1 MIVRD
6 FSFDVIDSTTATY
19 QSFDPR
25 TDTLILA
32 PLDRYRIRIKDRYF
46 VVIEPL
52 QGTNLDDPDPNA
64 FVTAHSGSWGAGN
77 TFSLNLLGQDFEQE
91 GFAVGDEV
99 FVCLHWAGG
108 LGGAKCTI
116 IGLSGATCTFRIIQ
130 SAGLAPNIQYSLRA
144 VIILLSDRSEIRP
157 SFHFGNNS
165 GPNSPLSALPFTS
178 PHADAIRAYLSSD
191 PTDLPPPLTYNLHK
205 YAALE
210 PAIVS
215 LGTSLLGYSP
225 LDFRRRAI
233 IIEGTQFYA
242 YRTNLDPLAQAPTSL
257 YSLDGQIEVLL
268 QAPVPV
274 RDAALTFPC
283 LLLHPNRKRRTL
295 NFLSPGTLTIAS
307 GTYTLTPPSGFTPI
321 RSVLAVTGRDSDH
334 PRQDIPD
341 SIALTNPVTGA
352 SGTVPTITNRS
363 GAEFVGVMI
372 GQDGGEWVAV
382 MTNKEPAGAI
392 ISGPFIVTPHHGPI
406 YRYDSLLALLNN
418 VNMTAGIYIIQTLL
432 KVRATF
438 VPIDEIEYNTAD
450 VVAAPFPSGGI
461 LTTRSNL
468 YPLLIES
475 PPNVRVWRSA
485 NYDLIVPSAIKTEFY
500 VPVPSRRTPPNIP
513 FALIQPSGGY
523 GLDLNNWADG
533 PITLKWRLFTP
544 DGDVY
549 DSNELTFPTTFTGD
563 TMRFQPD
570 NQLASI
576 SETASQ
582 VVAER
587 FFALSPD
594 GGIFHTY
601 IRAACFIRPEG
612 YKPAIQSMLYAKE
625 DFDARSVLDSHVEGS
640 SSLVINR
647 SPLSFRQYTIILDKS
662 ALPPGQYTLHVRHS
676 VRREVNINTW
686 TVEEDES
693 YFYDFTIP
701 APPEPTSGPPLAPDF
716 CVPKIPAVAGENWE
730 GLYRDENGDWQAFAT
745 TLTTCHLDNYCTCFE
760 LVSEVPS
767 AYIDIIGYFR
777 GAVLGKPVPSGA
789 RHKARFI
796 GQIKRIADQYESESF
811 VSSAYA
817 AEDIVRAYSER
828 FEVELLIFDP
838 CQLSHVDLLK
848 FAERCDVVNRNNRLL
863 PSEIRNLKFEEVNIE
878 NDPKYARVRITLRR
892 VKWRDEYRRNA

>member
-6 FSFDVIDSTTATY
+6 FSFDIIDSTTNTY
-19 QSFDPR
+19 QPFDPR

-32 PLDRYRIRIKDRYF
+32 PLDRYKIRVKDRYF
-46 VVIEPL
+46 VLIEPL
-52 QGTNLDDPDPNA
+52 QGNLDDPDPNA
-64 FVTAHSGSWGAGN
+64 FVTAYSGAWTAGN

-91 GFAVGDEV
+91 GFASGDEV

-108 LGGAKCTI
+108 PGGAHCTI
-116 IGLSGATCTFRIIQ
+116 IGLNGASGTFRIIQ
-130 SAGLAPNIQYSLRA
+130 SVGLAPNIQFPLRA
-144 VIILLSDRSEIRP
+144 IIILLTDRSEIKP

-165 GPNSPLSALPFTS
+165 GPNSPLSALSFTS
-178 PHADAIRAYLSSD
+178 PHADAIIAYQSTD
-191 PTDLPPPLTYNLHK
+191 PADLPSPLTYNLQK

-210 PAIVS
+210 ATIVS
-215 LGTSLLGYSP
+215 LGTTLLGYSP

-257 YSLDGQIEVLL
+257 YALDGRIEVLL

-274 RDAALTFPC
+274 REAALTFPC
-283 LLLHPNRKRRTL
+283 LLLHPNRKGRTL
-295 NFLSPGTLTIAS
+295 NFLNPGTLTIAS

-341 SIALTNPVTGA
+341 SLALTNPVTGA
-352 SGTVPTITNRS
+352 SGTVPTITNRP

-382 MTNKEPAGAI
+382 MTNKEPAVAPEL
-392 ISGPFIVTPHHGPI
+392 GPFVIVPYQGPI
-406 YRYDSLLALLNN
+406 YRYDSLVAGLNKPN
-418 VNMTAGIYIIQTLL
+418 LPPGIYIIQTLL
-432 KVRATF
+432 KVGNTF
-438 VPIDEIEYNTAD
+438 VAIDEIEYNTAD
-450 VVAAPFPSGGI
+450 VVSSPFPLPSGESHYS
-461 LTTRSNL
+461 LSNA
-468 YPLLIES
+468 YPLALVF
-475 PPNVRVWRSA
+475 VRVYNARNHDRYISSTGTGIF
-485 NYDLIVPSAIKTEFY
+485 LI
-500 VPVPSRRTPPNIP
+500 PVPSRRTPPNISLA
-513 FALIQPSGGY
+513 FTQPSGGY
-523 GLDLNNWADG
+523 GLDLNNWAGG
-533 PITLKWRLFTP
+533 PITLKWRIFTP

-549 DSNELTFPTTFTGD
+549 DSNELSFPTTYPVD
-563 TMRFQPD
+563 IMRFEPD

-576 SETASQ
+576 SETPTNITA
-582 VVAER
+582 VKVGAPAPNTWR
-587 FFALSPD
+587 
-594 GGIFHTY
+594 GHTY
-601 IRAACFIRPEG
+601 IRAAVFGRPEG
-612 YKPAIQSMLYAKE
+612 YKPVLQSMFYIAE
-625 DFDARSVLDSHVEGS
+625 DYLTSTVVGSYSEGHASIVIARPPFG
-640 SSLVINR
+640 
-647 SPLSFRQYTIILDKS
+647 FRQYTITLDKA

-676 VRREVNINTW
+676 VRRQGTVNIW
-686 TVEEDES
+686 SLEEDES

-701 APPEPTSGPPLAPDF
+701 APPEPPSGPPLAPDF
-716 CVPKIPAVAGENWE
+716 CIPKIPAVSGENWV
-730 GLYRDENGDWQAFAT
+730 GLYRDENGDWQTFAT

-777 GAVLGKPVPSGA
+777 GLVLGKPVPSGA
-789 RHKARFI
+789 KHKARFI

-811 VSSAYA
+811 ISSAYA

-848 FAERCDVVNRNNRLL
+848 FAEKCDVVNRNNRLL
-863 PSEIRNLKFEEVNIE
+863 PSELRNLKFEEVNIE

-892 VKWRDEYRRNA
+892 IKWRDEYRRNA

>member
-6 FSFDVIDSTTATY
+6 FSFDVIDSTTNTY

-52 QGTNLDDPDPNA
+52 QGNLDDPDPNV
-64 FVTAHSGSWGAGN
+64 FITAYSGSWGAGG

-99 FVCLHWAGG
+99 FVYLHWAAGNG
-108 LGGAKCTI
+108 VARCNI
-116 IGLSGATCTFRIIQ
+116 IGLNGAAATFSIIQ
-130 SAGLAPNIQYSLRA
+130 YAGAAPNIQAPLRA

-191 PTDLPPPLTYNLHK
+191 PTDLPSPLTYNLQK

-210 PAIVS
+210 PTIVS

-242 YRTNLDPLAQAPTSL
+242 YRTNLNPLAQTPTSL
-257 YSLDGQIEVLL
+257 YSLDGRIEVLL

-283 LLLHPNRKRRTL
+283 LLLHPNRKGRTL

-352 SGTVPTITNRS
+352 SGTVPTITNRQ

-382 MTNKEPAGAI
+382 MTNKEPAVAPVP
-392 ISGPFIVTPHHGPI
+392 GPFQVYPHEGPI
-406 YRYDSLLALLNN
+406 YRYDSLVALFGDPNP
-418 VNMTAGIYIIQTLL
+418 TAGVYVVQTLL
-432 KVRATF
+432 KVGNTF
-438 VPIDEIEYNTAD
+438 VPIDEVEYNTANL
-450 VVAAPFPSGGI
+450 VTNPFFPISYYVS
-461 LTTRSNL
+461 RSNI
-468 YPLLIES
+468 YPLILVANGVRSFLPYNYDMIES
-475 PPNVRVWRSA
+475 FA
-485 NYDLIVPSAIKTEFY
+485 FII
-500 VPVPSRRTPPNIP
+500 PVPSRRTPPSIAS
-513 FALIQPSGGY
+513 ALTQPVGGY
-523 GLDLNNWADG
+523 GLDLNNWVGG

-544 DGDVY
+544 YGDVY
-549 DSNELTFPTTFTGD
+549 DSNELTFPATFPD
-563 TMRFQPD
+563 ETMRFEPD
-570 NQLASI
+570 NQLATI
-576 SETASQ
+576 SETPTNIT
-582 VVAER
+582 
-587 FFALSPD
+587 ALRT
-594 GGIFHTY
+594 GGAPPNDFSWFTY
-601 IRAACFIRPEG
+601 IRAAVFGRPEG
-612 YKPAIQSMLYAKE
+612 YKPVLQSMFFVVE
-625 DFDARSVLDSHVEGS
+625 DYLSSSVWLSYSEGDA
-640 SSLVINR
+640 SLVINR
-647 SPLSFRQYTIILDKS
+647 PPLGFRQYTIVLDKT
-662 ALPPGQYTLHVRHS
+662 ALPPGQYALHVRHC
-676 VRREVNINTW
+676 VRKLLDTNNFLLA
-686 TVEEDES
+686 EDES

-701 APPEPTSGPPLAPDF
+701 APPEPPSAPPLAPDF
-716 CVPKIPAVAGENWE
+716 CITKIPAVAGESWV
-730 GLYRDENGDWQAFAT
+730 GLYRDENGGWLTFST
-745 TLTTCHLDNYCTCFE
+745 TLTTCHLTNYCTCFE

-777 GAVLGKPVPSGA
+777 GAVLGRPVPTNA
-789 RHKARFI
+789 KHKARFI
-796 GQIKRIADQYESESF
+796 GQIKRIADQYESENF

-817 AEDIVRAYSER
+817 SEDIVRAYSER
-828 FEVELLIFDP
+828 FEIELLIFDP

-848 FAERCDVVNRNNRLL
+848 FAEKCDVVNRNNRLL